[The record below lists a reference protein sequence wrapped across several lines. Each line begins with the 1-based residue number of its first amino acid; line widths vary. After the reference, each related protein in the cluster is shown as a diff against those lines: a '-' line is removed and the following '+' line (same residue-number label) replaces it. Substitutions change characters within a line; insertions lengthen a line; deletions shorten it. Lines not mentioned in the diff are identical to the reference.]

1 MSIAPCPDSR
11 RVTAFRRMINGY
23 YRLHGRDLP
32 WRKTTDPYGVLV
44 SEVMLQQTQVSRVI
58 PKYDDFMGRFPQ
70 VESLARAPLEDI
82 LGAWQ
87 GLGYNRRALALKRAA
102 EQIMARHNGLVP
114 DDEASLQALPG
125 IGTATA
131 RSIQAFAFN
140 KPVVFIE
147 TNIRAV
153 FLHYFFKGREK
164 VSDTELEPIIEATL
178 DRENPRRWYNGLM
191 DYGTYLK
198 KARPNPARASA
209 HHVVQAPFR
218 GSLRQV
224 RGAILRLLLDNGAVA
239 EGDLP
244 GLIGFAESR
253 VRDALTQLEKD
264 GLILKHASMVSIDSV
279 ASCRPKE
286 KIV

>member
-1 MSIAPCPDSR
+1 
-11 RVTAFRRMINGY
+11 MINGY
-23 YRLHGRDLP
+23 YRRHGRDLP
-32 WRKTTDPYGVLV
+32 WRKTTDPYGVFV

-58 PKYDDFMGRFPQ
+58 PKYVDFMGRFPR
-70 VESLARAPLEDI
+70 VERLARAPLEDI

-102 EQIMARHNGLVP
+102 EQIMDRHDGLVP
-114 DDEASLQALPG
+114 DDEASLEDLPG

-140 KPVVFIE
+140 RPVIFIE

-164 VSDTELEPIIEATL
+164 VSDAELEPVIEATL

-191 DYGTYLK
+191 DYGTCLK
-198 KARPNPARASA
+198 KTHPNPARASA
-209 HHVVQAPFR
+209 HHTVQAPFQ

-224 RGAILRLLLDNGAVA
+224 RGAILRLLLDTGAVA

-253 VRDALTQLEKD
+253 VREALSHLERD
-264 GLILKHASMVSIDSV
+264 GLILKNATMVSIDSV
-279 ASCRPKE
+279 ASFRPKGE
-286 KIV
+286 IV

>member
-1 MSIAPCPDSR
+1 
-11 RVTAFRRMINGY
+11 MINGY

-32 WRKTTDPYGVLV
+32 WRKSTDPYGVLV

-58 PKYDDFMGRFPQ
+58 VKYDEFMVRFPH
-70 VESLARAPLEDI
+70 VESLARASLEDI

-87 GLGYNRRALALKRAA
+87 GLGYNRRGLALKRAA
-102 EQIMARHNGLVP
+102 EHIMVRHNGIVP
-114 DDEASLQALPG
+114 DDEPSLEALPG
-125 IGTATA
+125 IGKATA

-140 KPVVFIE
+140 RPVIFIE

-191 DYGTYLK
+191 DYGTCLK
-198 KARPNPARASA
+198 KAHPNPARASA
-209 HHVVQAPFR
+209 HHTVQTPFQ

-224 RGAILRLLLDNGAVA
+224 RGAILRLLLDGGVVA
-239 EGDLP
+239 EGDVAKR
-244 GLIGFAESR
+244 IGFAESK
-253 VRDALTQLEKD
+253 VSHALSQLEKD
-264 GLILKHASMVSIDSV
+264 GLILKNASMVSIDSV
-279 ASCRPKE
+279 ASFRPKGE
-286 KIV
+286 IL